1 MRYMIDSNILVF
13 IAMDRDS
20 LTREVDD
27 ILFDYGNRIYIPAKC
42 VEELMYLQLSGK
54 ISVKRWKSPED
65 ILRTVD
71 EFNIGIKHTADEHLW
86 TLARLPLFPQ
96 HKDPTDRVIIAQ
108 SITEKIPMISSDKQF
123 PLYRRHGLD
132 LVFNKRGR

>member
-1 MRYMIDSNILVF
+1 MRYMIDSNILIF
-13 IAMDRDS
+13 IAMDREL

-27 ILFDYGNRIYIPAKC
+27 ILNDYSNLIYIPAKC
-42 VEELMYLQLSGK
+42 IEELMYLQLSGK
-54 ISVKRWKSPED
+54 IRVKRWKSPED

-71 EFNIGIKHTADEHLW
+71 EFSIGIKHTSDEHLW

-123 PLYRRHGLD
+123 PLYRRHGLS
-132 LVFNKRGR
+132 LVFNER